1 MIELPPAE
9 CVNRFLQEAQRLGI
23 EMRWTSEGMTN
34 LDAAYHARPGAP
46 GVLLLHDAWMPS
58 VQKTRDFINTNLR
71 NLAQFNITRPRR
83 PGRSASAISA
93 PTTIEAFVKLRGD
106 RREWDHYAAF

>member
-1 MIELPPAE
+1 MNEQKIENNSKNMHGHKFDDNLVE
-9 CVNRFLQEAQRLGI
+9 LYSVSRLLAVG
-23 EMRWTSEGMTN
+23 
-34 LDAAYHARPGAP
+34 

-58 VQKTRDFINTNLR
+58 VQKTRDFISTNLR

-83 PGRSASAISA
+83 PGRSASALSA
-93 PTTIEAFVKLRGD
+93 PTTIVAFVKLRGD